1 METQLLRARTPAAT
15 AALATIAQIR
25 NQGIRNQS
33 LTETADI
40 APVIL
45 TMDIFT
51 LWWISQWVDERKS
64 RSSAA
69 AILAYFR
76 SYKEWVRT
84 SQARMTAG
92 MDGSTNTAPAT
103 PE

>member
-40 APVIL
+40 APVIM

-51 LWWISQWVDERKS
+51 LWWISQ
-64 RSSAA
+64 
-69 AILAYFR
+69 
-76 SYKEWVRT
+76 
-84 SQARMTAG
+84 
-92 MDGSTNTAPAT
+92 
-103 PE
+103 